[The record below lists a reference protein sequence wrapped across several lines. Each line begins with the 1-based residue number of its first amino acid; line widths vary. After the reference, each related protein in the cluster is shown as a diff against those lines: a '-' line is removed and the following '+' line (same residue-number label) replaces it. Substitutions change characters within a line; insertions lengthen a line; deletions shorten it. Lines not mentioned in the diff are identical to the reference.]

1 MDIIIVPYKY
11 NVTETLSRRLK
22 QRAKMLPSGEQKI
35 GKINVI
41 ITEPHFDGHLFRYCI
56 VLGGIQ

>member
-11 NVTETLSRRLK
+11 NVTEVLSRRIK
-22 QRAKMLPSGEQKI
+22 SRAKKLPTGEHKI

-41 ITEPHFDGHLFRYCI
+41 ITEPQFDGHDFRYCI
-56 VLGGIQ
+56 VLGVR